1 MNENPYASP
10 TVPDYALAAAQPRAT
25 VPVSHGKRLAH
36 FFVDSIIANILVQ
49 TSGFALGIAY
59 GLAKV
64 SSGGQINQADID
76 VLRIIGFFWGIGVL
90 VAYYI
95 VTEALF
101 QRTLAKLL
109 TGSVVVTW
117 DGRRPTFGQIVGRSF
132 ARLIPFEVFSF
143 LKSEPVGWHD
153 SLSKTLV
160 VSAK

>member
-10 TVPDYALAAAQPRAT
+10 TIPDYALAPAQRREPI
-25 VPVSHGKRLAH
+25 PVSHGKRLIH
-36 FFVDSIIANILVQ
+36 FVVDSIIVNILVQ
-49 TSGFALGIAY
+49 VSAFALGVIY

-64 SSGGQINQADID
+64 SAGGKITAADLD
-76 VLRIIGFFWGIGVL
+76 VLRIIGFFWGLGVL
-90 VAYYI
+90 IAYYL
-95 VTEALF
+95 VTESLL

-109 TGSVVVTW
+109 TGSVVVAY

-132 ARLIPFEVFSF
+132 ARLIPFDPLSF
-143 LKSEPVGWHD
+143 LKSDAVGWHD

>member
-10 TVPDYALAAAQPRAT
+10 TIPDYALAAAQPRPPI
-25 VPVSHGKRLAH
+25 PVSHGKRFVH

-49 TSGFALGIAY
+49 VSAFALGIIY
-59 GLAKV
+59 GLVKV
-64 SSGGQINQADID
+64 SAGGRISQADLD
-76 VLRIIGFFWGIGVL
+76 LLRIIGFFWGLGVL
-90 VAYYI
+90 VAYYL
-95 VTEALF
+95 VMEALF
-101 QRTLAKLL
+101 QRTVAKLL
-109 TGSVVVTW
+109 TGSVVVTY

-132 ARLIPFEVFSF
+132 ARLIPFEAFSF